1 MQIFGEI
8 PIIKPP
14 KNTESET
21 TDKWFFIIFKRLSVV
36 KSVVLW
42 LNERNCSSVNFSY
55 MYYIYIERER
65 ESIAVS
71 RLKENICL

>member
-8 PIIKPP
+8 PFIKPP

-21 TDKWFFIIFKRLSVV
+21 TDKRVFIIFKHLSVV

-42 LNERNCSSVNFSY
+42 LNERNHSSVNFSY
-55 MYYIYIERER
+55 MYYIKKKYI
-65 ESIAVS
+65 
-71 RLKENICL
+71 